1 MSLFRTGLT
10 CLALA
15 SSLLAGIPAAA
26 QVIVHGTRQIFPGAA
41 REISVRLENVGKR
54 ASLVQ
59 AWTDDGDKQAAPETV
74 KTPFVLRPPVFRL
87 DPGKSQ
93 VLRLQFTGT
102 PMPQDRES
110 LYWLNVLDIP
120 PAPQA
125 DEVPTGNF
133 LQFSLRT
140 RIKLIY
146 RPKGLADVM
155 SSAQKLQWSL
165 VPDGE
170 GWALQA
176 RNPTPYYVH
185 LSRLALRI
193 QGTDHPVDDP
203 RMIEPLATQVFAVQ
217 GLNARPVGGNVQFD
231 WINDQ
236 GGNVGQSVALED

>member
-1 MSLFRTGLT
+1 MSLLRTGLA
-10 CLALA
+10 CIALV
-15 SSLLAGIPAAA
+15 SSLLGADPAAA

-59 AWTDDGDKQAAPETV
+59 AWTDDGDKQAEPETV

-93 VLRLQFTGT
+93 VLRLQYTGT
-102 PMPQDRES
+102 PLPQDRES

-146 RPKGLADVM
+146 RPKGLQDAM

-165 VPDGE
+165 VPEGN
-170 GWALQA
+170 GWALKA

-185 LSRLALRI
+185 LSRLALRV
-193 QGTDHPVDDP
+193 QGKDHLVDDP
-203 RMIEPLATQVFAVQ
+203 RMIAPLAEQMYTVQ
-217 GLNARPVGGNVQFD
+217 GLAARPAGGNVQFD

-236 GGNVGQSVALED
+236 GGSIGHSVALEE